1 MSENHSKK
9 IKSKQVVNINW
20 RIPVVTLI
28 IFIAIFS
35 LSLVLRKDKEVDL
48 GSQVP
53 TPTAEMS
60 NDDKLIKL
68 PDPAFRSS
76 FSVEAALKAIR
87 PKRSFSDEMLSLKVV
102 SQLLWS
108 AQGVNVDWG
117 DRTTPSAKSTYPL
130 SVFLISNNI
139 EGINSGL
146 YQYIPGERERI
157 HTLKPLTR
165 GEYQTALYSSLNQNS
180 MKNPAGVILITGNMA
195 KMAQAYGGIA
205 HDKEVYLEAG
215 HAAQNLY
222 LQAESLKLGLVALSN
237 FEDSIIRNIINLP
250 GEETLIYI
258 IPFGQ
263 IKD

>member
-1 MSENHSKK
+1 MSETHSDKK
-9 IKSKQVVNINW
+9 GNQKPKTKVNW
-20 RIPVVTLI
+20 LIPAVTLC
-28 IFIAIFS
+28 FLL
-35 LSLVLRKDKEVDL
+35 LSLIPALYFKKN
-48 GSQVP
+48 SQQTNNNPESAPAVVQDEN
-53 TPTAEMS
+53 T
-60 NDDKLIKL
+60 IKL
-68 PDPAFRSS
+68 PEPVYRSS
-76 FSVEAALKAIR
+76 VSVESALKSIR
-87 PKRSFSDEMLSLKVV
+87 PKRSYSDEPVVLKDV

-130 SVFLISNNI
+130 SVFFVSNKV
-139 EGINSGL
+139 EGLQPGL
-146 YQYIPGERERI
+146 YQYIPGEREAV
-157 HTLKPLTR
+157 HALKQLTE
-165 GEYQTALYSSLNQNS
+165 GKYQAALYNSLNQNS
-180 MKNPAGVILITGNMA
+180 MRNPAGVILITGNMA
-195 KMAQAYGGIA
+195 KMAQAYGGVA

-250 GEETLIYI
+250 TEETLIYI